1 MPQPT
6 LELTILMP
14 CLNEAET
21 LAACIG
27 KAKSFLARA
36 GVAGEVVIADNGS
49 TDGSQAIATA
59 AGARVVEVPEK
70 GYGAAL
76 GGGIAAARGRYVVMG
91 DADDSY
97 DFAHLDAFLDKLRQG
112 NQLVMGNR
120 FAGGIAPGAMPWHH
134 RYIGNP
140 VLSFVGRLF
149 FRSRIGDFHCGL
161 RGVDRDAVRA
171 LHLRTTGME
180 FASEMVVKATLG
192 GLRIAEVPTT
202 LSPDGR
208 SRAPH
213 LRSFRD
219 GWRHLRFL
227 LLFSPRWLFLY
238 PGITLL
244 LVGFLLGGILL
255 RGPVNLL
262 PHITFDIHTFLLAAM
277 FIILGQQAVTFAV
290 MGRRFASRYGFIPKS
305 ARFDLFL
312 EGLTLERVILFAL
325 ILVVAGFGGL
335 LWGFEQWAD
344 RDFGPLN
351 TSRTLRLMII
361 AVTSLVVG
369 IQLLMAGFLSSMID
383 IPLAERRLAEA
394 PPDDPLVRRQAGKPR
409 KKQS

>member
-59 AGARVVEVPEK
+59 EGARVVEIPEK

-91 DADDSY
+91 DAY

-161 RGVDRDAVRA
+161 RGVDRDAIRA
-171 LHLRTTGME
+171 LYLRTTGME

-409 KKQS
+409 KKRS

>member
-1 MPQPT
+1 MSRAEV
-6 LELTILMP
+6 ELTILMP

-21 LAACIG
+21 LATCIG
-27 KAKSFLARA
+27 KAQSYLARS
-36 GVAGEVVIADNGS
+36 GVVGEVVIADNGS
-49 TDGSQAIATA
+49 TDGSQQIALK

-76 GGGIAAARGRYVVMG
+76 SGGIEAASGKYIIMG

-97 DFAHLDAFLDKLRQG
+97 DFANLDPFVEKLRQG
-112 NQLVMGNR
+112 YALVMGNR
-120 FAGGIAPGAMPWHH
+120 FKGGIKPGAMPWHH

-140 VLSFVGRLF
+140 ILSFCGRLF
-149 FRSRIGDFHCGL
+149 FGSTIGDFHCGL
-161 RGVDRDAVRA
+161 RGYDRAAVQA
-171 LHLRTTGME
+171 LTLRTTGME

-192 GLRIAEVPTT
+192 GLKIAEVPTT

-238 PGITLL
+238 PGIALM
-244 LVGFLLGGILL
+244 LLGLVTDAVLL
-255 RGPVNLL
+255 RGPVQLL
-262 PHITFDIHTFLLAAM
+262 PHINFDVHTFLLAAM
-277 FIILGQQAVTFAV
+277 FIIVGVQSISFAII
-290 MGRRFASRYGFIPKS
+290 GRRFASRYGFIPKS
-305 ARFDLFL
+305 EKFDKVL

-325 ILVVAGFGGL
+325 ILIVAGIACLIWGL
-335 LWGFEQWAD
+335 EQWAD

-351 TSRTLRLMII
+351 TSRTLRVMII
-361 AVTSLVVG
+361 AVTALVVG
-369 IQLLMAGFLSSMID
+369 LQLMMSGFMSSMIN
-383 IPLAERRLAEA
+383 IPLAERRVIEA
-394 PPDDPLVRRQAGKPR
+394 PRSDPMQRRNIGPSRR
-409 KKQS
+409 KKS

>member
-1 MPQPT
+1 MSRAD

-21 LAACIG
+21 LASCIG
-27 KAKSFLARA
+27 KAQSYLTRS
-36 GVAGEVVIADNGS
+36 GIAGEVVIADNGS
-49 TDGSQAIATA
+49 TDGSQQIALK

-76 GGGIAAARGRYVVMG
+76 GGGIAAARGKYIIMG

-97 DFAHLDAFLDKLRQG
+97 DFANLDLFVEKLRQG
-112 NQLVMGNR
+112 YALVMGNR
-120 FAGGIAPGAMPWHH
+120 FKGGIKPGAMPWHH

-140 VLSFVGRLF
+140 ILSFCGRLF
-149 FRSRIGDFHCGL
+149 FGSRIRDFHCGL
-161 RGVDRDAVRA
+161 RGYDRDAVRA
-171 LHLRTTGME
+171 LTLRTTGME
-180 FASEMVVKATLG
+180 FASEMVVKATLS
-192 GLRIAEVPTT
+192 GLRITEVPTT

-238 PGITLL
+238 PGIALMLL
-244 LVGFLLGGILL
+244 GLLLGGILL
-255 RGPVNLL
+255 RGPVDLL
-262 PHITFDIHTFLLAAM
+262 PHITFDIHTFLLASM
-277 FIILGQQAVTFAV
+277 FVIVGLQSISFAII
-290 MGRRFASRYGFIPKS
+290 GRRFASRYGFIPKS
-305 ARFDLFL
+305 EKFDKIL

-325 ILVVAGFGGL
+325 ILIVAGFACLVWGL
-335 LWGFEQWAD
+335 EQWAD
-344 RDFGPLN
+344 RGFGPLN

-369 IQLLMAGFLSSMID
+369 LQLMMSGFMSSMIN
-383 IPLAERRLAEA
+383 IPLAERRVIEA
-394 PPDDPLVRRQAGKPR
+394 PSNDPMQRRHTGRSR
-409 KKQS
+409 KKKT